1 MEAVTGRQ
9 PTTGQS
15 PAIKRR
21 SNMNLRTLAQAAA
34 LAAFAAVP
42 SIIAF
47 AQSSPP
53 GSVVPAFRETI
64 PNIPGKS
71 IVGVV
76 VNYPPGGK
84 TPPHHHAASAFIT
97 AYVLSGSIR
106 SQVDDGPVTVFQAGE
121 ASSRSRAHIIA
132 SARTPAPPN
141 RRSCS
146 PFSWSTPAKPS

>member
-1 MEAVTGRQ
+1 
-9 PTTGQS
+9 
-15 PAIKRR
+15 
-21 SNMNLRTLAQAAA
+21 MNLRTLVKAAA

-121 ASSRSRAHIIA
+121 SFFEKPGAHHRISENAS
-132 SARTPAPPN
+132 T
-141 RRSCS
+141 
-146 PFSWSTPAKPS
+146 TEPAKLLAIFVVDSGETQLTTIDRQ